1 MKRLNKMI
9 LVALLVTG
17 FALGCEQ
24 NDINDLQI
32 QLPDIQDVEATGGPA
47 GGDWDDSDPPES

>member
-1 MKRLNKMI
+1 MI

-47 GGDWDDSDPPES
+47 GGDWDDSDPPEN